1 MANRTPEQHTA
12 SMLKDMLNQLGYLN
26 NTFGDVRNTLNNI
39 ATNDIAER
47 KRLTDMMSRVLESL
61 GKLGPEFRV
70 AMKEAN
76 SSEDILN
83 TFNKALHGNGGAS
96 ADNNTNSLLRELID
110 SIGEVQLDSKEHTK
124 AMMEQTKDYH
134 SEFKASFIAL
144 GDKITKAIEDANQA
158 LIANNISSEKS
169 NRNLLSNKD
178 DRDRM
183 SQKRFFD
190 KLGKIIIG
198 SKPAK
203 EAKNAL
209 TNLMDISFLYSASQA
224 KTEFGQK
231 MYIALAKGGFSKL
244 LLDAFGAIIGT
255 AIGGFTLGKL
265 IPKGLGRFATG
276 GWSNLQ
282 KNYARDLRNA
292 RTATK
297 LPGNITNPLSRQ
309 MDVKQTYSRYRTS
322 QVGNKLMTPKAGKI
336 FQAGK
341 TLATAGKVVGS
352 GAKFAVGGLGGLV
365 AGLIATP
372 LANFAVDNG
381 ANPYLAHGLSGATIG
396 ASIGVAGGPVGA
408 AIVGGIGLIGG
419 LIKGYFVSQEKK
431 QNELLK
437 VQKEHLKEFQD
448 SKTSKGW
455 NPFKKDKKDD
465 KKSTPVSVGGTLAT
479 ASFRV
484 DTDNSNRATVDYYL
498 SRNPNYINLN
508 SKEAG
513 LGTYFDIRN
522 TNGNLDDFPNDSTY
536 VNKGTLGSLLKF
548 LDSPEGKQYKNKI
561 YVTSGTSTLSSRH
574 IKNGDH
580 NGGLALDLVLKG
592 LYNNPEENAKFKS
605 ALMNYNKRN
614 GYYTQVIH
622 EDINTSNEH
631 HHIGISNKGAKDNFN
646 YKSSAQENSVGTTNI
661 ISSASTK
668 RPVNISVMPT
678 GSEQYSAMI
687 TRSNLF
693 LGDVGYGA
701 LV

>member
-1 MANRTPEQHTA
+1 MANRTPEQQTA
-12 SMLKDMLNQLGYLN
+12 LMLKDMLNQLGYLN

-39 ATNDIAER
+39 AANDIAER
-47 KRLTDMMSRVLESL
+47 NRLTDMMSRVLESL

-70 AMKEAN
+70 AMKEAT

-83 TFNKALHGNGGAS
+83 TFNKALHGNGAS

-158 LIANNISSEKS
+158 LIANNISNEKS
-169 NRNLLSNKD
+169 NKNLLSNKD

-231 MYIALAKGGFSKL
+231 MYVALAKGGFSKL

-255 AIGGFTLGKL
+255 AIGGFTLSKL
-265 IPKGLGRFATG
+265 MPKGLGKFATN

-297 LPGNITNPLSRQ
+297 LPGDSTNPLSRQ

-322 QVGNKLMTPKAGKI
+322 QVGNKLMTPKAAKV

-341 TLATAGKVVGS
+341 TLANAGKVVGS

-396 ASIGVAGGPVGA
+396 ASIGIAGGPVGA

-419 LIKGYFVSQEKK
+419 LVKGYFVSQEKK

-437 VQKEHLKEFQD
+437 VQKEHLKEVQD
-448 SKTSKGW
+448 SKSGKGW
-455 NPFKKDKKDD
+455 NPFGKNKKKP
-465 KKSTPVSVGGTLAT
+465 TPVSVGGTLAT
-479 ASFRV
+479 SSFRV
-484 DTDNSNRATVDYYL
+484 DTDNSNKATVDYYL
-498 SRNPNYINLN
+498 SGNPNYINLN

-522 TNGNLDDFPNDSTY
+522 KNGVLTDFPNDSTY
-536 VNKGTLGSLLKF
+536 VNKGTLGSLLNF
-548 LDSPEGKQYKNKI
+548 LDSPEGKQFKNKI
-561 YVTSGTSTLSSRH
+561 YVTSGTSTLSSPHTR
-574 IKNGDH
+574 NGDH
-580 NGGLALDLVLKG
+580 NGGLALDLVLKD
-592 LYNNPEENAKFKS
+592 LYNNPDENAKFHS
-605 ALMNYNKRN
+605 ALMKYNKRN
-614 GYYTQVIH
+614 GYYTQVLR
-622 EDINTSNEH
+622 EDVNKENEH
-631 HHIGISNKGAKDNFN
+631 HHIGISDKGAKDNFN

-661 ISSASTK
+661 ISSAGTK
-668 RPVNISVMPT
+668 RPVNIAMMPT
-678 GSEQYSAMI
+678 GNEQYSAMI

-693 LGDVGYGA
+693 LGDVGFGT
-701 LV
+701 LI

>member
-1 MANRTPEQHTA
+1 MANRTPEQQTA
-12 SMLKDMLNQLGYLN
+12 LMLKDMLNQLGYLN

-39 ATNDIAER
+39 AANDIAER
-47 KRLTDMMSRVLESL
+47 NRLTDMMSRVLESL

-70 AMKEAN
+70 AMKEAT

-158 LIANNISSEKS
+158 LIANNISNEKS
-169 NRNLLSNKD
+169 NKNLLSNKD

-209 TNLMDISFLYSASQA
+209 TNLMDVSFLYSASQA

-231 MYIALAKGGFSKL
+231 MYVALAKGGFSKL

-255 AIGGFTLGKL
+255 AIGGFTLGKV
-265 IPKGLGRFATG
+265 IPKGLGRFATS

-282 KNYARDLRNA
+282 KNYARDLRIA
-292 RTATK
+292 RNATK
-297 LPGNITNPLSRQ
+297 LPGDSTNPLSRT
-309 MDVKQTYSRYRTS
+309 MDVKQTYSRYRTA
-322 QVGNKLMTPKAGKI
+322 QVGDKLMTPKAGKI

-419 LIKGYFVSQEKK
+419 LVKGYFVSQEKK

-437 VQKEHLKEFQD
+437 VQKEHLKEVQD
-448 SKTSKGW
+448 SKSGKGW
-455 NPFKKDKKDD
+455 NPFGKNKKKT
-465 KKSTPVSVGGTLAT
+465 TPVSVGGTLAT
-479 ASFRV
+479 SSFRV
-484 DTDNSNRATVDYYL
+484 DTDNSNKATVDYYL
-498 SRNPNYINLN
+498 SGNPNYINLN

-522 TNGNLDDFPNDSTY
+522 NNGVLTDFPNDSTY
-536 VNKGTLGSLLKF
+536 VNKGTLGSLLNF
-548 LDSPEGKQYKNKI
+548 LDSPEGKQFKNKI
-561 YVTSGTSTLSSRH
+561 YVTSGTSTLSSPH
-574 IKNGDH
+574 VKNGDH
-580 NGGLALDLVLKG
+580 NGGLALDLVLKE
-592 LYNNPEENAKFKS
+592 LYNNPEENAKFHS
-605 ALMNYNKRN
+605 ALMEYNKRN
-614 GYYTQVIH
+614 GYYTQVLH
-622 EDINTSNEH
+622 EDVKKGNEH
-631 HHIGISNKGAKDNFN
+631 HHIGISDKGAKDNFN
-646 YKSSAQENSVGTTNI
+646 YKNSTQENSVGNTNI
-661 ISSASTK
+661 ISNAGTK
-668 RPVNISVMPT
+668 KSVNIAVMPT
-678 GSEQYSAMI
+678 GNEQYSAMI

-693 LGDVGYGA
+693 LGDVGFGA